1 MQLNLIW
8 KDSLLMA
15 ANVWIVTGTSVSVY
29 KSLNLDNELLWV
41 CTRQL
46 CEIFGKGNAG
56 TFSL

>member
-1 MQLNLIW
+1 
-8 KDSLLMA
+8 MA

-29 KSLNLDNELLWV
+29 KSLNLDNELFWV